1 MEETGKK
8 LGLWNLVGMGVGM
21 TIGTGIFVMLGFG
34 IAYTGRSISLAMIC
48 SALFMLLSNW
58 AMIAMSTMFVFKG
71 GDYAMKTL
79 LFNPL
84 MTGVNAWFTVI
95 NSFGYTSLALAF
107 TDYLCILF
115 PALTPYTKIVAFA
128 VIVITFAITMFGSR
142 TLTLVQNAITVMLMV
157 ALGLFVVVGVFK
169 VNPATYFNPS
179 FDGGFFHGGFSGFLG
194 AISTM
199 AFVCM
204 GGTAPLAF
212 AAVSKKPK
220 YNVPLSMLLISLAT
234 ALIYALMAYVAG
246 GVLPYDQIAGANL
259 SVTAEVLFNRPLY
272 LFFVVGGGLCAIASS
287 MLGTLGYIRYPMI
300 QVADE
305 GWLPNVFKKQDKRG
319 YPYVTYGLYF
329 IVALIPLGMDMD
341 IDSVV
346 SLVMIPMMLIQAYL
360 NISSLMLPKKYP
372 EQWEKRSIRIP
383 AALYN
388 VCGVLGTAAALTIAY
403 TLFQNMSGNEMIF
416 AVILLAVLFV
426 LSFIRLKQGAV
437 KKEKLIQQ
445 RETLIA
451 EALVEDVDGAA
462 L

>member
-1 MEETGKK
+1 MEEKGKK

-21 TIGTGIFVMLGFG
+21 TIGTGVFVMLGYG

-58 AMIAMSTMFVFKG
+58 ALLAMSTMFVFKG

-84 MTGVNAWFTVI
+84 MTGVNAWFSVI

-107 TDYLCILF
+107 TGYLCVLF
-115 PALTPYTKIVAFA
+115 PALTPATKLIAFA
-128 VIVITFAITMFGSR
+128 VIVITFIITMFGSR
-142 TLTLVQNAITVMLMV
+142 TLTLIQNAITVLLIV
-157 ALGLFVVVGVFK
+157 ALSLFVVVGVFH
-169 VNPATYFNPS
+169 VNPADYFNPTY
-179 FDGGFFHGGFSGFLG
+179 DGGFFHGGFGGFVG
-194 AISTM
+194 AISAM

-204 GGTAPLAF
+204 GGASPVSF

-220 YNVPLSMLLISLAT
+220 FNVPFSMLLISLTT
-234 ALIYALMAYVAG
+234 ACIYALMAYVAG
-246 GVLPYDQIAGANL
+246 GVLPYEKVAGANL
-259 SVTAEVLFNRPLY
+259 SATAEVIFSRPLY

-305 GWLPNVFKKQDKRG
+305 GWLPTVFKKQDKRG

-329 IVALIPLGMDMD
+329 IVAIIPLGMNMD

-360 NISSLMLPKKYP
+360 NMASLTLPKKYP
-372 EQWEKRSIRIP
+372 EQWEKRSIKIP
-383 AALYN
+383 LALYDI
-388 VCGVLGTAAALTIAY
+388 CCILGVGAALTIAY
-403 TLFQNMSGNEMIF
+403 NLFKNMSGSEMIF
-416 AVILLAVLFV
+416 TVVLLAVLSV
-426 LSFIRLKQGAV
+426 LSFVRLKQGAV
-437 KKEKLIQQ
+437 KKEYLEQLRTKLI
-445 RETLIA
+445 ED
-451 EALVEDVDGAA
+451 ALTENID
-462 L
+462 